1 MTVGVRNNMRII
13 VVYMYIKNGKCFERE
28 KIFTDRVKA
37 LRFIKMVDGDNF
49 NGFVMSWECDCA
61 DDNEWL
67 FQRHTIRHPIT
78 GGVRV

>member
-1 MTVGVRNNMRII
+1 MRII

-49 NGFVMSWECDCA
+49 SGFVMRYLCD
-61 DDNEWL
+61 DPYDSEYLNH
-67 FQRHTIRHPIT
+67 RHTLHHPIT
-78 GGVRV
+78 GCVRV